1 MCVCVCHIHGNPE
14 IGGKCDLSRSWWDLT
29 TFLSLGESTVC
40 KEYSSA
46 PAGALSYTMVDPNK
60 KRDQL
65 KDEAGNE
72 LENSSILKNG

>member
-1 MCVCVCHIHGNPE
+1 MCVCVSYTRQPRNRWKMRFITILVG
-14 IGGKCDLSRSWWDLT
+14 
-29 TFLSLGESTVC
+29 FLLFYLLGITVC

-46 PAGALSYTMVDPNK
+46 PAGALLYTMVDPNK
-60 KRDQL
+60 KHDQL